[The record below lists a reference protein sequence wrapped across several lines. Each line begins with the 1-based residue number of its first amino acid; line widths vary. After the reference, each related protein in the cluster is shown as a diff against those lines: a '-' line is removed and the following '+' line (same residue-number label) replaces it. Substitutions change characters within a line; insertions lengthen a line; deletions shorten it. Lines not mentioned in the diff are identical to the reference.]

1 MTLPLEGIR
10 ILDSAHQYPGPYC
23 SMLLSDLG
31 AEVIKIEQPGRCD
44 TARRLSGF
52 FNAINRGKKSITLDL
67 KKEQARG
74 IFHRLV
80 KTADV
85 VTEGFRPGVA
95 NRIGMDYPTLEA
107 INPRIICCSIS
118 GFGQTGPY
126 RDLPGHDLN
135 YQALSGMLR
144 AFTDSTGNPIHPKV
158 AVGDLSSGMFAV
170 IGILSA
176 LASREKTGK
185 GQHVDVSMFSGLLSW
200 MSTAMGIHRD
210 TGKPFRVYDPGY
222 GIYRGSDGTPFT
234 LGIAHE
240 DWFWE
245 RLCTALGLD
254 ELKSMTNPQR
264 TAKKEAL
271 AQKLQDVFSTR
282 TAEEWIDLL
291 TQADVPVAR
300 IQNPQDL
307 VNDPHVKDQNLIQE
321 MVNPFGERSLQ
332 VAFPVKLSK
341 TPALMQGPPPVLG
354 QDNGEVLKGLGY
366 KKTEID
372 EFKKFGVI

>member
-10 ILDSAHQYPGPYC
+10 LLDSAHQYPGPYC

-31 AEVIKIEQPGRCD
+31 AEVIKIEQPGKGD
-44 TARRLSGF
+44 TARRQTGF

-67 KKEQARG
+67 KKEPARK
-74 IFHRLV
+74 ILHRLV

-85 VTEGFRPGVA
+85 LTEGFRPGVA
-95 NRIGMDYPTLEA
+95 QRIGMDYPTLEA

-118 GFGQTGPY
+118 GFGQNGPY

-135 YQALSGMLR
+135 YQALSGMLC
-144 AFTDSTGNPIHPKV
+144 AFSDNNGNPIHPKV

-176 LASREKTGK
+176 LAAREKTGK
-185 GQHVDVSMFSGLLSW
+185 GQHVDVSMFNGLLSW
-200 MSTAMGIHRD
+200 MSTAMGIHQD

-254 ELKSMTNPQR
+254 ELKGMANPQR

-271 AQKLQDVFSTR
+271 AQKLQDIFSTKP
-282 TAEEWIDLL
+282 AEEWIELL
-291 TQADVPVAR
+291 IRADVPVAR
-300 IQNPQDL
+300 IQSPEDL

-321 MVNPFGERSLQ
+321 MVNPAGEKSLQ

-341 TPALMQGPPPVLG
+341 TPAVMQGPPPMLG
-354 QDNGEVLKGLGY
+354 QNNEQVLKSVGY
-366 KKTEID
+366 SEREIE
-372 EFKKFGVI
+372 EFARLEVI